1 MDVFSGQSLY
11 DSYLYQLFNLF
22 YTSLPIIIFAVFDQ
36 EFLTEDFLTISSLYK
51 IGQLSKSIDNT
62 Y

>member
-36 EFLTEDFLTISSLYK
+36 EFLTQDFLTISSLYK
-51 IGQLSKSIDNT
+51 IGQLSKSNDNT
-62 Y
+62 